1 MARLS
6 APRPAA
12 APDADAR
19 VTMLELFFDLVFV
32 FTVTQLTTVVTHT
45 HDAKG
50 FVEAAALL
58 FVIWWMYDAY
68 CWLSN
73 NVGPTS
79 TSTRLPMLFA
89 MAAFLVLAIAVP
101 AAYTDDRWLFAAA
114 YLAIVIVHAVS
125 FLRSTLGGSAR
136 AILAIAPINL
146 GGTALLFVA
155 AALPRDLRWTAWLAA
170 VAISVGAMVTRRE
183 SGFTIRPVHFAE
195 RHRLLLIIALGES
208 VIAIGVSAEGHIDEI
223 RYLVAVLLSMLLIA
237 LFWWAHFAADE
248 HATQALLRIER
259 DEPARL
265 TRVALFAFSISY
277 LVLVAGLILVASGL
291 HEVVHDPG
299 HHLSWLAAGTLGVG
313 TAIYLLGN
321 SGHLWL
327 LDLSSGWALKTAAV
341 VALGTIPLGHEV
353 SGDVQVVGL
362 CLVIAI
368 ALAVPDRGARHP
380 MQKVAQQLIA

>member
-6 APRPAA
+6 GPRRVAS
-12 APDADAR
+12 PDAEAP

-45 HDAKG
+45 HDAMG
-50 FVEAAALL
+50 FLEAAALL

-101 AAYTDDRWLFAAA
+101 GAYDDDRWLFATA
-114 YLAIVIVHAVS
+114 YLVIVIVHGAS
-125 FLRSTLGGSAR
+125 FLRSSLGGSAQ
-136 AILAIAPINL
+136 AMLAIAPVNL
-146 GGTALLFVA
+146 GGAALLFVA
-155 AALPRDLRWTAWLAA
+155 AALPRDLRWIAWVAA
-170 VAISVGAMVTRRE
+170 VAVFVGAMIAQRE

-208 VIAIGVSAEGHIDEI
+208 VIAIGVSAEGHIAEI
-223 RYLVAVLLSMLLIA
+223 RYLVAVLLAILLIA
-237 LFWWAHFAADE
+237 LFWWAHFAEDE
-248 HATQALLRIER
+248 HATGALLRIER
-259 DEPARL
+259 DEPHRL
-265 TRVALFAFSISY
+265 ARVALLAFSISY
-277 LVLVAGLILVASGL
+277 LILVAGLILVASGL

-299 HHLSWLAAGTLGVG
+299 HHLTWLAAGTLGVG

-327 LDLSSGWALKTAAV
+327 LDLSSGWAPKVAAL

-362 CLVIAI
+362 CIV
-368 ALAVPDRGARHP
+368 LAVAQALPDRGARHH
-380 MQKVAQQLIA
+380 MQQVA

>member
-6 APRPAA
+6 RVASPE
-12 APDADAR
+12 ADAG

-32 FTVTQLTTVVTHT
+32 FTVTQLTTVMTHT

-50 FVEAAALL
+50 FVEATALL

-101 AAYTDDRWLFAAA
+101 AAYAEDRWLFAAA
-114 YLAIVIVHAVS
+114 YLAIVIVHGVS
-125 FLRSTLGGSAR
+125 FMRSSLGGSAR

-170 VAISVGAMVTRRE
+170 VALSVGAMVSRRE

-208 VIAIGVSAEGHIDEI
+208 VIAIGVSAEGHIAEI
-223 RYLVAVLLSMLLIA
+223 RYLVAVLLAMLLIA
-237 LFWWAHFAADE
+237 LFWWAHFTADE
-248 HATQALLRIER
+248 PATQALLRIER
-259 DEPARL
+259 DEPSRL

-291 HEVVHDPG
+291 HAVVHDPG
-299 HHLSWLAAGTLGVG
+299 HHLTWLAAGTLGVG

-321 SGHLWL
+321 SVHLWL
-327 LDLSSGWALKTAAV
+327 LDLSSGWALKMAALL
-341 VALGTIPLGHEV
+341 ALGTIPLGHAV

-362 CLVIAI
+362 CIIIAV

-380 MQKVAQQLIA
+380 MQQVA

>member
-6 APRPAA
+6 GPRRVQS
-12 APDADAR
+12 PDAEAP

-32 FTVTQLTTVVTHT
+32 FTVTQLTTVVSHT

-136 AILAIAPINL
+136 AILGIAPINL

-155 AALPRDLRWTAWLAA
+155 AALPRDLRWTAWVAA

-208 VIAIGVSAEGHIDEI
+208 VIAIGVSAEGHIAEA
-223 RYLVAVLLSMLLIA
+223 RYLVAVLLAMLLIA

-248 HATQALLRIER
+248 HATRALLRIER
-259 DEPARL
+259 DEPSRL

-291 HEVVHDPG
+291 HAVVHDPG
-299 HHLSWLAAGTLGVG
+299 HHLTWLAAGTLGVG
-313 TAIYLLGN
+313 TAIYLVGN
-321 SGHLWL
+321 SVHLWL
-327 LDLSSGWALKTAAV
+327 LDLSSGWALKAAAL

-362 CLVIAI
+362 CLAIAI
-368 ALAVPDRGARHP
+368 ALAVPDRGARHT
-380 MQKVAQQLIA
+380 MQQVA